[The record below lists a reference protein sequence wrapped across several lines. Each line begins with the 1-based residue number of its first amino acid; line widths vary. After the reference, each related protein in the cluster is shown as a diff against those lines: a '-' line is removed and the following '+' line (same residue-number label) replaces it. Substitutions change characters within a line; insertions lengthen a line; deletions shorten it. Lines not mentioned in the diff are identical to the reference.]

1 MTALIDNYT
10 AYPAYSSGSAN
21 ATVTPAQGA
30 DMQISSI
37 IFELDPPDVPYL
49 NEAQLR
55 LLREY
60 KTLPDNWDG
69 EGAKA
74 PDKRAIMHASYLVKV
89 LQVFGQKVFHVS
101 PGPLGEISVDIR
113 NKHRSLEILFYP
125 DKAKFVR
132 FPENDRPDQ
141 GIFELTSLPALI
153 KWLNA

>member
-1 MTALIDNYT
+1 
-10 AYPAYSSGSAN
+10 
-21 ATVTPAQGA
+21 
-30 DMQISSI
+30 
-37 IFELDPPDVPYL
+37 
-49 NEAQLR
+49 

-60 KTLPDNWDG
+60 KALPENWDS
-69 EGAKA
+69 EGAKG

-113 NKHRSLEILFYP
+113 NKNRSLEILFYP

-132 FPENDRPDQ
+132 FPENDRPKQ
-141 GIFELTSLPALI
+141 GIFELSSLPSLI